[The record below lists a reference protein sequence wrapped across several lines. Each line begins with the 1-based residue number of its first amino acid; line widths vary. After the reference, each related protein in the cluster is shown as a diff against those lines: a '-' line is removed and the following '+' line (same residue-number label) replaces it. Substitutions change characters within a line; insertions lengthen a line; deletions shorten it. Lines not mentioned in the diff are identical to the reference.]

1 LFAVAADDGV
11 TRITW
16 PAERWSRG
24 RYTARVIHREHL
36 STGTL
41 RLRSDD
47 CTFLFTRLRPGAL
60 LLTVLGEDDGEFGAM
75 VLDELEAEITRFGR
89 PLVLFVDA
97 LGTVRVSNVVANRWT
112 EWFEDRRDRLARVS
126 VLVRSKTIS
135 LTMSIARH
143 LSGTAGLFEV
153 TSDRAAFERELV
165 RVAPGGGVHLEAERF
180 SRDALTID
188 RIEHGAGCVELRS
201 PRCSFRL
208 EPLAAGA
215 LLLTVRGLDTGEF
228 GIAVVD
234 EIRRYAREQRMPLE
248 LFVDADVDFVDAG
261 VRDLWTQ
268 WIKADGRHVRH
279 VTMLVG
285 SKSTRLSIAVS
296 REQSRTIE
304 QIRLLDDRALFDA
317 AVTRAR

>member
-1 LFAVAADDGV
+1 V
-11 TRITW
+11 TRIIR
-16 PAERWSRG
+16 PAVGRIG
-24 RYTARVIHREHL
+24 TRYTSRVIHREHL

-47 CTFLFTRLRPGAL
+47 CTFLFTRLRPGTL
-60 LLTVLGEDDGEFGAM
+60 LLTVLGEDDGEFGGM
-75 VLDELEAEITRFGR
+75 VLDELEAEIARFGR

-97 LGTVRVSNVVANRWT
+97 LGTVRVSKAVADRWT

-126 VLVRSKTIS
+126 VLVRSKTMS

-153 TSDRAAFERELV
+153 TSNSAAFERELA
-165 RVAPGGGVHLEAERF
+165 RVAPGIGPRLEAERF

-188 RIEHGAGCVELRS
+188 RIEHGAGCIELRS
-201 PRCSFRL
+201 PRCMFRL
-208 EPLAAGA
+208 EPLSPGS
-215 LLLTVRGLDTGEF
+215 LLLTVRGFDSGEF
-228 GIAVVD
+228 GTAVVD
-234 EIRRYAREQRMPLE
+234 EIRRCAREQRMPLE
-248 LFVDADVDFVDAG
+248 LFVDADVEFVDAG

-285 SKSTRLSIAVS
+285 SKPTRLSIAVS
-296 REQSRTIE
+296 REQSRTTD
-304 QIRLLDDRALFDA
+304 QIRLLDERALFDA